1 MIPPPCTLD
10 QHHPSQFFA
19 KSSGKAECSITC
31 KTERQSRLL
40 SLSRWLA
47 LFVCLLAFSPA
58 GAKPVGKYK
67 NFKVSSYIRAQDLA
81 RMEDDKFLKATWETV
96 SSQVDLDKIY
106 LETHRDAYTVPE
118 KILLKVKKFFLS
130 KGLEVGGGITYTRSE
145 PTDFETYSYA
155 RDEERQQ
162 VKEIA
167 EYTAKH
173 FDDFI
178 LDDFFFIDLKNDD
191 EIAAKE
197 RSGKS
202 WTEYRL
208 RLMADAGRE
217 LVVEPAKRVNPKV
230 KVIIK
235 YPNWYDHFHGLGFNL
250 EEEPIYFDGLWTGTE
265 TRDPGSAQ
273 HLQNYLSYN
282 VVRYFDN
289 IAHGKN
295 GGGWVDAGGIHMSM
309 DRYAEQLHLTMLSK
323 TPEIILWNYMQLN
336 DVKISPQMRAPWQ
349 DAGGNSFRYDE
360 MVAPFKQGNNTVT
373 PTTMA
378 RFASVTLR
386 QTDELIGKLG
396 NPIGLASYKPYHS
409 SGEDFLQNYLGM
421 IGLPMDMYPKWKE
434 GQQQILLTQQAAKDP
449 QIVGKIKK
457 QLKQGGDV
465 IITTG
470 LLKAIKEQLG
480 DVCELYC
487 GDLKAIVND
496 FGWAGKSER
505 EFIIPQVKYFTN
517 DAWEVVSA
525 GRPLNGG
532 VSGYPI
538 LLRDTYSKGT
548 LFVLT
553 IPDDFGNLYDYP
565 AGVLNVIRR
574 SMSKDV
580 GAYIEGPSKV
590 ALFPYDNKTLV
601 VENFNDEAVTLRVV
615 INAKVTA
622 LRNLLT
628 GEQLKPAE
636 QPKMPAM
643 FGRNRFFG
651 YAENATVFDL
661 KLAAHS
667 YVGLG
672 YGN

>member
-1 MIPPPCTLD
+1 MTQTTI
-10 QHHPSQFFA
+10 HHLKRTIMAAMTALMAMPGFA
-19 KSSGKAECSITC
+19 GHG
-31 KTERQSRLL
+31 Q
-40 SLSRWLA
+40 
-47 LFVCLLAFSPA
+47 
-58 GAKPVGKYK
+58 YQ
-67 NFKVSSYIRAQDLA
+67 NFKVSTYIRAQDVA
-81 RMEDDKFLKATWETV
+81 RMADDKFLNQTWETV

-106 LETHRDAYTVPE
+106 LETHRDAFTVPE
-118 KILLKVKKFFLS
+118 KTMLKVKKFFLS

-155 RDEERQQ
+155 RENERQQ
-162 VKEIA
+162 VKEVA
-167 EYTAKH
+167 EYTAKL

-202 WTEYRL
+202 WTDYRL

-217 LVVEPAKRVNPKV
+217 LVVAPAKKVNPKV
-230 KVIIK
+230 KVIVK

-250 EEEPIYFDGLWTGTE
+250 EEEPQYFDGIWTGTE
-265 TRDPGSAQ
+265 TRDPASAQ

-289 IAHGKN
+289 IAPGKN

-336 DVKISPQMRAPWQ
+336 DVKIMPQMRAPWQ

-360 MVAPFKQGNNTVT
+360 MVKPFTKNGKTVT

-378 RFASVTLR
+378 SFASATLR
-386 QTDELIGKLG
+386 QTDKLVGQLGK
-396 NPIGLASYKPYHS
+396 PIGLASYKPYHS

-421 IGLPMDMYPKWKE
+421 IGLPMDMYPQWQE
-434 GQQQILLTQQAAKDP
+434 RQQILLTQQAAKDP
-449 QIVGKIKK
+449 QIVEKIKG
-457 QLKQGGDV
+457 QLRKGGDV
-465 IITTG
+465 IVTTG
-470 LLKAIKEQLG
+470 LLKAIKDKLA

-496 FGWAGKSER
+496 FGWSGKSER

-517 DAWEVVSA
+517 DAWEVISA
-525 GRPLNGG
+525 GRPLTGG

-553 IPDDFGNLYDYP
+553 IPDDFGNLYDFP
-565 AGVLNVIRR
+565 AGALNVIRR
-574 SMSKDV
+574 AMSKDT

-601 VENFNDEAVTLRVV
+601 VENFNDEAVSLRVV
-615 INAKVTA
+615 INTKVST
-622 LRNLLT
+622 LSNLLT

-636 QPKMPAM
+636 VKPLPGM
-643 FGRNRFFG
+643 FGRNRFMG
-651 YAENATVFDL
+651 YADDATVFDL
-661 KLAAHS
+661 QLPAHS
-667 YVGLG
+667 YIGLK
-672 YGN
+672 Y

>member
-1 MIPPPCTLD
+1 MKKVL
-10 QHHPSQFFA
+10 F
-19 KSSGKAECSITC
+19 K
-31 KTERQSRLL
+31 
-40 SLSRWLA
+40 RWLMLIA
-47 LFVCLLAFSPA
+47 VAMTAVQLQA
-58 GAKPVGKYK
+58 GKFQ
-67 NFKVSSYIRAQDLA
+67 NFKVSTYIRAQDVA
-81 RMEDDKFLKATWETV
+81 RMDDEKVLKSTWETV

-106 LETHRDAYTVPE
+106 LETHRDAFTVPE
-118 KILLKVKKFFLS
+118 KTLLKVKKFFLS
-130 KGLEVGGGITYTRSE
+130 KGLEVGGGITFTRSE

-155 RDEERQQ
+155 RETERQQ
-162 VKEIA
+162 VKQISEF
-167 EYTAKH
+167 TAKY

-191 EIAAKE
+191 EIAAKG
-197 RSGKS
+197 SKS

-217 LVVEPAKRVNPKV
+217 LVVNPAKAINPKV

-250 EEEPIYFDGLWTGTE
+250 EEEPTYFDGLWTGTE
-265 TRDPGSAQ
+265 TRDPASAQ

-282 VVRYFDN
+282 IVRYFDN
-289 IAHGKN
+289 IAPGRN

-323 TPEIILWNYMQLN
+323 TPEIILWNYMQLAE
-336 DVKISPQMRAPWQ
+336 VKINPNMRAPWQ
-349 DAGGNSFRYDE
+349 SIGGNSFKYDE
-360 MVAPFKQGNNTVT
+360 MVAPFTKDGKTII

-378 RFASVTLR
+378 RFANQTLH
-386 QTDELIGKLG
+386 QTDKLVG
-396 NPIGLASYKPYHS
+396 QLGQPIGLVSYKPYHT

-421 IGLPMDMYPKWKE
+421 IGLPMDMHPQWVE
-434 GQQQILLTQQAAKDP
+434 GRQQLLLTQQAAKDP
-449 QIVGKIKK
+449 QIVEKIKQ
-457 QLKQGGDV
+457 QLKKGGDI

-470 LLKAIKEQLG
+470 LLKAIREQLA
-480 DVCELYC
+480 DVVELYC

-496 FGWAGKSER
+496 FGYLGKADR

-525 GRPLNGG
+525 GRPLTGG

-565 AGVLNVIRR
+565 APALNVIRR
-574 SMSKDV
+574 AMSKDV

-590 ALFPYDNKTLV
+590 ALFPYDNKTMV
-601 VENFNDEAVTLRVV
+601 VENFNDDAVTLRVV
-615 INAKVTA
+615 VNSKVSA

-628 GEQLKPAE
+628 GQRMKPAE
-636 QPKMPAM
+636 IEIRPS
-643 FGRNRFFG
+643 RNRFFG
-651 YAENATVFDL
+651 YTDTQTVFDL
-661 KLAAHS
+661 QLPAHS

-672 YGN
+672 Y

>member
-1 MIPPPCTLD
+1 MT
-10 QHHPSQFFA
+10 
-19 KSSGKAECSITC
+19 K
-31 KTERQSRLL
+31 R
-40 SLSRWLA
+40 
-47 LFVCLLAFSPA
+47 LFVLLTVCMMVALAS
-58 GAKPVGKYK
+58 AKKYQ
-67 NFKVSSYIRAQDLA
+67 NFKVSTYIRAQDVA
-81 RMEDDKFLKATWETV
+81 RMADDKFLNQTWETV

-106 LETHRDAYTVPE
+106 LETHRDAFTVDE
-118 KILLKVKKFFLS
+118 KTMTKVKQFFLS

-155 RDEERQQ
+155 RPDERQI
-162 VKEIA
+162 VKEVA
-167 EYTAKH
+167 EYTAKL

-191 EIAAKE
+191 EIAAK
-197 RSGKS
+197 GTKS

-217 LVVEPAKRVNPKV
+217 LVMEPAKKVNPKV

-250 EEEPIYFDGLWTGTE
+250 EEEPTYFDGIWTGTE
-265 TRDPGSAQ
+265 TRDPASAQ

-289 IAHGKN
+289 IAPGKN
-295 GGGWVDAGGIHMSM
+295 GGGWVDAGGINMSM

-360 MVAPFKQGNNTVT
+360 MTAPFNSKGKSIT

-386 QTDELIGKLG
+386 QTDQLVGKLG
-396 NPIGLASYKPYHS
+396 KPIGLVSYKPYHS

-421 IGLPMDMYPKWKE
+421 IGLPMDMHPSFLNDR
-434 GQQQILLTQQAAKDP
+434 QQILLTEQAAKDP
-449 QIVGKIKK
+449 QIVEKIKV
-457 QLKQGGDV
+457 QLKKGGDV

-470 LLKAIKEQLG
+470 LLKAIREQLA

-496 FGWAGKSER
+496 FGYAGKSAR

-538 LLRDTYSKGT
+538 LLRDTYSKGM

-565 AGVLNVIRR
+565 AGALNIIRR
-574 SMSKDV
+574 AMSKDI

-590 ALFPYDNKTLV
+590 ALFPYDNKTMV
-601 VENFNDEAVTLRVV
+601 VENFNDEAVSLRVV
-615 INAKVTA
+615 VCAKVDS
-622 LRNLLT
+622 LHNLMK
-628 GEQLKPAE
+628 GELLKPAVL
-636 QPKMPAM
+636 PKPVMM
-643 FGRNRFFG
+643 WGRNRFYG
-651 YAENATVFDL
+651 YPDGATVFDL
-661 KLAAHS
+661 TLPAHS
-667 YVGLG
+667 YIGLG
-672 YGN
+672 Y

>member
-1 MIPPPCTLD
+1 MKTMKNNNLMKIMMVAVTLMASNAV
-10 QHHPSQFFA
+10 QA
-19 KSSGKAECSITC
+19 
-31 KTERQSRLL
+31 
-40 SLSRWLA
+40 
-47 LFVCLLAFSPA
+47 
-58 GAKPVGKYK
+58 GKYE
-67 NFKVSSYIRAQDLA
+67 NFKVSTYIRAQDVA
-81 RMEDDKFLKATWETV
+81 RMEDEKFLKSTWETV

-106 LETHRDAYTVPE
+106 LETHRDAFTVPE
-118 KILLKVKKFFLS
+118 KTLVKVKKFFLS
-130 KGLEVGGGITYTRSE
+130 KGLEVGGGITFTRSE

-155 RDEERQQ
+155 RENERQQ
-162 VKEIA
+162 VKQISEF
-167 EYTAKH
+167 TAKF

-191 EIAAKE
+191 EIAAK
-197 RSGKS
+197 GNKS

-208 RLMADAGRE
+208 RLMSDAGRD
-217 LVVEPAKRVNPKV
+217 LVVNPAKAVNPKV

-250 EEEPIYFDGLWTGTE
+250 EEEPTYFDGLWTGTE
-265 TRDPGSAQ
+265 TRDPASAQ

-282 VVRYFDN
+282 IVRYFDN
-289 IAHGKN
+289 IAPGRN

-309 DRYAEQLHLTMLSK
+309 DRYAEQLHLTMLSR

-336 DVKISPQMRAPWQ
+336 DVKITPSMRAPWQ
-349 DAGGNSFRYDE
+349 STGGNSFRYDE
-360 MVAPFKQGNNTVT
+360 MVAPFTKNGKTIT

-378 RFASVTLR
+378 RFADQTLH
-386 QTDELIGKLG
+386 QTDKLMSKLG
-396 NPIGLASYKPYHS
+396 KPIGLVSYKPYHS

-421 IGLPMDMYPKWKE
+421 IGLPMDMHPQWKDD
-434 GQQQILLTQQAAKDP
+434 QKQILLTEQAAKDP
-449 QIVGKIKK
+449 QIVERIKQ
-457 QLKQGGDV
+457 QLKKGGDV

-470 LLKAIKEQLG
+470 LLKAIKDKLA
-480 DVCELYC
+480 DVVELYC

-496 FGWAGKSER
+496 FGMAGKAER

-525 GRPLNGG
+525 GRPLTGG

-538 LLRDTYSKGT
+538 LLRDTYSKGI

-565 AGVLNVIRR
+565 TPALNIIRR
-574 SMSKDV
+574 AMSKDV

-590 ALFPYDNKTLV
+590 ALFPYDNKTMV
-601 VENFNDEAVTLRVV
+601 VENFNDQPTTLRVV
-615 INAKVTA
+615 VNAKVST

-636 QPKMPAM
+636 VTYS
-643 FGRNRFFG
+643 RNRFFG
-651 YAENATVFDL
+651 YADTQTVFDL
-661 KLAAHS
+661 QLPAHS

-672 YGN
+672 Y

>member
-1 MIPPPCTLD
+1 MLLLCSLVLAGNM
-10 QHHPSQFFA
+10 QARQ
-19 KSSGKAECSITC
+19 GK
-31 KTERQSRLL
+31 
-40 SLSRWLA
+40 
-47 LFVCLLAFSPA
+47 F
-58 GAKPVGKYK
+58 K
-67 NFKVSSYIRAQDLA
+67 NFKVSTYIRAQDVA
-81 RMEDDKFLKATWETV
+81 RMADEKFLNQTWETV
-96 SSQVDLDKIY
+96 STQVDLDKIY
-106 LETHRDAYTVPE
+106 LETHRDAFTVDE
-118 KILLKVKKFFLS
+118 KIMLKVKKFFQA

-155 RDEERQQ
+155 RENERQI
-162 VKEIA
+162 VKEVA
-167 EYTAKH
+167 EYTAKL

-178 LDDFFFIDLKNDD
+178 LDDFFFTDLKNDD
-191 EIAAKE
+191 EIAAK
-197 RSGKS
+197 GKMS
-202 WTEYRL
+202 WTAYRL
-208 RLMADAGRE
+208 KLMADAGRE
-217 LVVEPAKRVNPKV
+217 LVLEPAKKVNPKV

-250 EEEPIYFDGLWTGTE
+250 EEEPQYFDGIWTGTE

-289 IAHGKN
+289 IAPGKN

-336 DVKISPQMRAPWQ
+336 DVKITPQMRAKWQ
-349 DAGGNSFRYDE
+349 GEGVSFNYDE
-360 MVAPFKQGNNTVT
+360 MVAPFEKDGKYIT

-378 RFASVTLR
+378 RFAQVTLH
-386 QTDELIGKLG
+386 QTDKLTGQLG
-396 NPIGLASYKPYHS
+396 NPIGLVSYKPYHS

-421 IGLPMDMYPKWKE
+421 IGLPMDMHP
-434 GQQQILLTQQAAKDP
+434 QFLNDRQQILLTEQAAKDP
-449 QIVGKIKK
+449 QIVEKIKQ
-457 QLKQGGDV
+457 QLKKGGDV

-470 LLKAIKEQLG
+470 LLKAIRSQLA

-496 FGWAGKSER
+496 FGYLGKSER

-538 LLRDTYSKGT
+538 LLRDTYSKGM

-553 IPDDFGNLYDYP
+553 IPDDYGNLYDYP
-565 AGVLNVIRR
+565 AGALNVIRR
-574 SMSKDV
+574 AMSKDV

-590 ALFPYDNKTLV
+590 ALFPYDNKTMV
-601 VENFNDEAVTLRVV
+601 VENFNDEAVSLRVV
-615 INAKVTA
+615 INSKVNT

-628 GEQLKPAE
+628 GEQLKPTALTNE
-636 QPKMPAM
+636 PAM
-643 FGRNRFFG
+643 PFRNRFQG
-651 YAENATVFDL
+651 YAEGSTMFDIQL
-661 KLAAHS
+661 PAHS
-667 YVGLG
+667 YIGLG
-672 YGN
+672 Y

>member
-1 MIPPPCTLD
+1 MN
-10 QHHPSQFFA
+10 
-19 KSSGKAECSITC
+19 K
-31 KTERQSRLL
+31 
-40 SLSRWLA
+40 LSRILFAAVAVWMA
-47 LFVCLLAFSPA
+47 LPMMA
-58 GAKPVGKYK
+58 AKPKFE
-67 NFKVSSYIRAQDLA
+67 NFKVSTYIRAQDVA
-81 RMEDDKFLKATWETV
+81 RMDDEKFLKSTWEVV
-96 SSQVDLDKIY
+96 SQQVDLDKIY
-106 LETHRDAYTVPE
+106 LETHRDAFTVPE
-118 KILLKVKKFFLS
+118 KTMLKVKKFFES

-155 RDEERQQ
+155 RPNERKI
-162 VKEIA
+162 VKEVA
-167 EYTAKH
+167 EYTAKL
-173 FDDFI
+173 FNDFI

-191 EIAAKE
+191 EIAAKG
-197 RSGKS
+197 SKS

-217 LVVEPAKRVNPKV
+217 LVVNPAKAVNPKV
-230 KVIIK
+230 KVIVK
-235 YPNWYDHFHGLGFNL
+235 YPNWYNHFHGLGFNL
-250 EEEPIYFDGLWTGTE
+250 EEEPAYFDGIWTGTE

-289 IAHGKN
+289 IAPGKRSADGRLLPEGCKN

-323 TPEIILWNYMQLN
+323 TPEIILWNYMQLYE
-336 DVKISPQMRAPWQ
+336 VKITPQQRAKWQ
-349 DAGGNSFRYDE
+349 EAASSFNYDQ
-360 MVAPFKQGNNTVT
+360 MVAPYTRNGKAIT

-378 RFASVTLR
+378 RYADVTLH
-386 QTDELIGKLG
+386 QTDKLVGQLG
-396 NPIGLASYKPYHS
+396 NPIGLVSYKPYHS
-409 SGEDFLQNYLGM
+409 NGEEFLQNYLGM
-421 IGLPMDMYPKWKE
+421 IGLPMDMHP
-434 GQQQILLTQQAAKDP
+434 QFLTDRQQILLTEQAAKDK
-449 QIVGKIKK
+449 QIVEKIKQ
-457 QLKQGGDV
+457 QLKKGGDV

-470 LLKAIKEQLG
+470 LLKAIRSEIA

-496 FGWAGKSER
+496 FGWSGKSER

-538 LLRDTYSKGT
+538 LLRDTYSKGM

-553 IPDDFGNLYDYP
+553 IPDDYGNLYDFP
-565 AGVLNVIRR
+565 AGALNVIRR
-574 SMSKDV
+574 AMSKDV

-590 ALFPYDNKTLV
+590 SFFPYDNKTMV
-601 VENFNDEAVTLRVV
+601 VENFNDEPVNIKVV
-615 INAKVTA
+615 VCAKVPS

-636 QPKMPAM
+636 QPKPQMM
-643 FGRNRFFG
+643 IFRNRFFG
-651 YAENATVFDL
+651 YPDGSTVFDV
-661 KLAAHS
+661 KLPAHS
-667 YVGLG
+667 YIGLG
-672 YGN
+672 Y

>member
-1 MIPPPCTLD
+1 MALVATV
-10 QHHPSQFFA
+10 
-19 KSSGKAECSITC
+19 
-31 KTERQSRLL
+31 
-40 SLSRWLA
+40 LA
-47 LFVCLLAFSPA
+47 VLPTAS
-58 GAKPVGKYK
+58 KGKYQH
-67 NFKVSSYIRAQDLA
+67 FKVSSYIRAQDLA
-81 RMEDDKFLKATWETV
+81 RMADDKFLNETWETV

-106 LETHRDAYTVPE
+106 LETHRDAFTVDE
-118 KILLKVKKFFLS
+118 KTLMKVKKFFLA

-155 RDEERQQ
+155 RENERQQ
-162 VKEIA
+162 VRGVA
-167 EYTAKH
+167 EFTARH

-197 RSGKS
+197 KSGKS

-217 LVVEPAKRVNPKV
+217 LVVNPAKKVNPKV

-235 YPNWYDHFHGLGFNL
+235 YPNWYDHFQGLGFNL
-250 EEEPIYFDGLWTGTE
+250 EEEPLYFDGLWTGTE

-282 VVRYFDN
+282 IVRYFDN
-289 IAHGKN
+289 IAPGKN
-295 GGGWVDAGGIHMSM
+295 GGGWVDAGGINMSM

-336 DVKISPQMRAPWQ
+336 DVKIRPEMRAKWQ
-349 DAGGNSFRYDE
+349 DAGGNSFCYDE
-360 MVAPFKQGNNTVT
+360 MVKPFNKGGKVVT

-378 RFASVTLR
+378 RFASVTLK
-386 QTDELIGKLG
+386 QTDLLMGKLG
-396 NPIGLASYKPYHS
+396 NPVGLASYKPWHS

-421 IGLPMDMYPKWKE
+421 IGLPMDMHPKWLSDR
-434 GQQQILLTQQAAKDP
+434 QQILLTEQAARDP
-449 QIVGKIKK
+449 QIVEKIKG
-457 QLKQGGDV
+457 QLKKGGDV

-470 LLKAIKEQLG
+470 LLKAIRTQLA

-496 FGWAGKSER
+496 FGWCGRSER
-505 EFIIPQVKYFTN
+505 EFIIPQVKYYTN

-538 LLRDTYSKGT
+538 LLRDTYSKGM

-553 IPDDFGNLYDYP
+553 IPDDLGNLYDYP
-565 AGVLNVIRR
+565 AGALNVIRR
-574 SMSKDV
+574 VMSKDV

-590 ALFPYDNKTLV
+590 ALFPYDNQTLV
-601 VENFNDEAVTLRVV
+601 VENFNDEPASLRVV
-615 INAKVTA
+615 INTKVGA

-628 GEQLKPAE
+628 GEEQKPAE
-636 QPKMPAM
+636 QTKDRAFP
-643 FGRNRFFG
+643 FRNRFFG
-651 YAENATVFDL
+651 YAEEATVFDL

-672 YGN
+672 Y

>member
-1 MIPPPCTLD
+1 MISKMMSRMLLVGAAVLATMPVM
-10 QHHPSQFFA
+10 
-19 KSSGKAECSITC
+19 GK
-31 KTERQSRLL
+31 
-40 SLSRWLA
+40 
-47 LFVCLLAFSPA
+47 
-58 GAKPVGKYK
+58 GKYQ
-67 NFKVSSYIRAQDLA
+67 NFKVSSYIRAQDVA
-81 RMEDDKFLKATWETV
+81 RMADEKFLNATWETV

-106 LETHRDAYTVPE
+106 LETHRDAFTVDE
-118 KILLKVKKFFLS
+118 KTMQKVKKFFLS

-145 PTDFETYSYA
+145 PKDFETYSYA
-155 RDEERQQ
+155 RANERQT
-162 VKEIA
+162 VKEVA
-167 EYTAKH
+167 EFTAKL

-191 EIAAKE
+191 EIAAK
-197 RSGKS
+197 GTKS

-217 LVVEPAKRVNPKV
+217 LVVEPAKKVNPKV

-250 EEEPIYFDGLWTGTE
+250 EEEPLYFDGIWTGTE

-282 VVRYFDN
+282 IIRYFDN
-289 IAHGKN
+289 IAPGKN

-309 DRYAEQLHLTMLSK
+309 DRYAEQLHLTMLAK
-323 TPEIILWNYMQLN
+323 TPEIILWNYMQLYE
-336 DVKISPQMRAPWQ
+336 VKIQPAMMRRAWQ
-349 DAGGNSFRYDE
+349 NDGGNSFRYDE
-360 MVAPFKQGNNTVT
+360 MVAPFTKNGKTIT

-378 RFASVTLR
+378 RFASVTLQ
-386 QTDELIGKLG
+386 QTDALVGKLG
-396 NPIGLASYKPYHS
+396 NPIGIASYKPWHS

-421 IGLPMDMYPKWKE
+421 IGLPMDMHP
-434 GQQQILLTQQAAKDP
+434 QFLTDRRQILLTEQAAKDP
-449 QIVGKIKK
+449 QIVEKIKA
-457 QLKQGGDV
+457 QLRKGGDV
-465 IITTG
+465 IVTTG
-470 LLKAIKEQLG
+470 LLKAIREKLA

-496 FGWAGKSER
+496 FGWLGKSSR

-538 LLRDTYSKGT
+538 LLRNTYSKGT

-565 AGVLNVIRR
+565 SEALNVIRR
-574 SMSKDV
+574 SISLDA

-590 ALFPYDNKTLV
+590 ALFPYDNRTLV
-601 VENFNDEAVTLRVV
+601 VENFNDEAVSVNV
-615 INAKVTA
+615 IINEKVKT

-628 GEQLKPAE
+628 GDAI
-636 QPKMPAM
+636 QPQEDQPVTNRY
-643 FGRNRFFG
+643 FRGRYFSHDG
-651 YAENATVFDL
+651 ATVFAI
-661 KLAAHS
+661 KLPAHS
-667 YVGLG
+667 YIGLG
-672 YGN
+672 Y

>member
-1 MIPPPCTLD
+1 MLIMSLACLIPV
-10 QHHPSQFFA
+10 
-19 KSSGKAECSITC
+19 KA
-31 KTERQSRLL
+31 
-40 SLSRWLA
+40 
-47 LFVCLLAFSPA
+47 
-58 GAKPVGKYK
+58 GKYQ
-67 NFKVSSYIRAQDLA
+67 NFKVSTYIRAQDVA
-81 RMEDDKFLKATWETV
+81 RMADEKFLNATWETV
-96 SSQVDLDKIY
+96 STQVDLDKIY
-106 LETHRDAYTVPE
+106 LETHRDAFTVDE
-118 KILLKVKKFFLS
+118 KTMMKVKKFFLS

-155 RDEERQQ
+155 RPVERQQ
-162 VKEIA
+162 VREVA
-167 EYTAKH
+167 EYTARL

-191 EIAAKE
+191 EIAAKG
-197 RSGKS
+197 SKS

-217 LVVEPAKRVNPKV
+217 LVVNPAKKVNPKV

-250 EEEPIYFDGLWTGTE
+250 EEEPQYFDGIWTGTE
-265 TRDPGSAQ
+265 TRDPASAQ

-289 IAHGKN
+289 IAPGKN
-295 GGGWVDAGGIHMSM
+295 GGGWVDAGGINMSM

-323 TPEIILWNYMQLN
+323 TPEIILWNYMQLC
-336 DVKISPQMRAPWQ
+336 DVKINQEMMRKPWQ
-349 DAGGNSFRYDE
+349 DVGGNSFRYDE
-360 MVAPFKQGNNTVT
+360 MVKPFVKDGKSLI

-378 RFASVTLR
+378 RFASVTLHE
-386 QTDELIGKLG
+386 TDRLVGKLG
-396 NPIGLASYKPYHS
+396 NPVGLVSYKPYHS

-421 IGLPMDMYPKWKE
+421 IGLPMDMHPRWVD
-434 GQQQILLTQQAAKDP
+434 GLRQILLTEQAAKDP
-449 QIVGKIKK
+449 QIVERIKG

-470 LLKAIKEQLG
+470 LLKAIRNQLA

-496 FGWAGKSER
+496 FGWAGKADR

-517 DAWEVVSA
+517 DAWEIVSA
-525 GRPLNGG
+525 GRPLTGG

-538 LLRDTYSKGT
+538 LLRDTYSKGM

-565 AGVLNVIRR
+565 ARALNVIRR
-574 SMSKDV
+574 AMSKDV
-580 GAYIEGPSKV
+580 GVYIEGPSKV
-590 ALFPYDNKTLV
+590 ALFPYDNRTMV
-601 VENFNDEAVTLRVV
+601 VENFNDEAVSLRIVV
-615 INAKVTA
+615 NEKVSS
-622 LRNLLT
+622 LCNLIT
-628 GEQLKPAE
+628 GEKLSPAK
-636 QPKMPAM
+636 QDVSRGIPY
-643 FGRNRFFG
+643 RNRFMG
-651 YAENATVFDL
+651 YTDGATVFDL

-667 YVGLG
+667 YIGLE
-672 YGN
+672 YSF

>member
-1 MIPPPCTLD
+1 MMKKMIKNVMMAAVTAMAV
-10 QHHPSQFFA
+10 Q
-19 KSSGKAECSITC
+19 
-31 KTERQSRLL
+31 
-40 SLSRWLA
+40 
-47 LFVCLLAFSPA
+47 PA
-58 GAKPVGKYK
+58 QAGKYQ
-67 NFKVSSYIRAQDLA
+67 NFKVSTYIRAQDVA
-81 RMEDDKFLKATWETV
+81 RMADDKFLNQTWETV

-106 LETHRDAYTVPE
+106 LETHRDAFTVDE
-118 KILLKVKKFFLS
+118 KTMKKVKQFFLS

-155 RDEERQQ
+155 RPIERQQ
-162 VKEIA
+162 VRQVA
-167 EYTAKH
+167 EYTAKL

-191 EIAAKE
+191 EIAAK
-197 RSGKS
+197 GTKS

-217 LVVEPAKRVNPKV
+217 LVLEPAKKVNPKV

-250 EEEPIYFDGLWTGTE
+250 EEEPQYFDGIWTGTE
-265 TRDPGSAQ
+265 TRDPASAQ

-289 IAHGKN
+289 IALGKN

-336 DVKISPQMRAPWQ
+336 DVKITPQMRAKWQ

-360 MVAPFKQGNNTVT
+360 MVAPFERGGKTVS

-378 RFASVTLR
+378 RFASVTLQ
-386 QTDELIGKLG
+386 QTDKLVGQLG
-396 NPIGLASYKPYHS
+396 NPVGLVSYKPYHS

-421 IGLPMDMYPKWKE
+421 IGLPMDMHP
-434 GQQQILLTQQAAKDP
+434 QFLSDRQQILLTEQAAKDP
-449 QIVGKIKK
+449 QIVDKIKAR
-457 QLKQGGDV
+457 LKKGGDV

-470 LLKAIKEQLG
+470 LLKAIREKIA

-496 FGWAGKSER
+496 FGWFGKSER

-525 GRPLNGG
+525 GRPLSDG

-538 LLRDTYSKGT
+538 LLRDTYSKGM
-548 LFVLT
+548 LLVLT
-553 IPDDFGNLYDYP
+553 VPDDFGYHYDFP
-565 AGVLNVIRR
+565 AGALNVIRR
-574 SMSKDV
+574 AMSKDV

-601 VENFNDEAVTLRVV
+601 VENFNDEAVSLRVV
-615 INAKVTA
+615 INTKVGA

-628 GEQLKPAE
+628 GEELKPAE
-636 QPKMPAM
+636 KTNGQVFP
-643 FGRNRFFG
+643 FRNRFFG
-651 YAENATVFDL
+651 YAEGATVFDL

-672 YGN
+672 Y

>member
-1 MIPPPCTLD
+1 MN
-10 QHHPSQFFA
+10 
-19 KSSGKAECSITC
+19 
-31 KTERQSRLL
+31 RQLRLMAL
-40 SLSRWLA
+40 VATVLA
-47 LFVCLLAFSPA
+47 VLPTAS
-58 GAKPVGKYK
+58 KGKYQH
-67 NFKVSSYIRAQDLA
+67 FKVSSYIRAQDLA
-81 RMEDDKFLKATWETV
+81 RMADDKFLNETWETV

-106 LETHRDAYTVPE
+106 LETHRDAFTVDE
-118 KILLKVKKFFLS
+118 KTLMKVKKFFLA

-155 RDEERQQ
+155 RENERQQ
-162 VKEIA
+162 VRGVA
-167 EYTAKH
+167 EFTARH

-197 RSGKS
+197 KSGKS

-217 LVVEPAKRVNPKV
+217 LVVNPAKKVNPKV

-235 YPNWYDHFHGLGFNL
+235 YPNWYDHFQGLGFNL
-250 EEEPIYFDGLWTGTE
+250 EEEPLYFDGLWTGTE

-282 VVRYFDN
+282 IVRYFDN
-289 IAHGKN
+289 IAPGKN
-295 GGGWVDAGGIHMSM
+295 GGGWVDAGGINMSM

-336 DVKISPQMRAPWQ
+336 DVKIRPEMRAKWQ
-349 DAGGNSFRYDE
+349 DAGGNSFCYDE
-360 MVAPFKQGNNTVT
+360 MVKPFNKGGKVVT

-378 RFASVTLR
+378 RFASVTLK
-386 QTDELIGKLG
+386 QTDLLMGKLG
-396 NPIGLASYKPYHS
+396 NPVGLASYKPWHS

-421 IGLPMDMYPKWKE
+421 IGLPMDMHPKWLSDR
-434 GQQQILLTQQAAKDP
+434 QQILLTEQAARDP
-449 QIVGKIKK
+449 QIVEKIKG
-457 QLKQGGDV
+457 QLKKGGDV

-470 LLKAIKEQLG
+470 LLKAIRTQLA

-496 FGWAGKSER
+496 FGWCGRSER
-505 EFIIPQVKYFTN
+505 EFIIPQVKYYTN

-538 LLRDTYSKGT
+538 LLRDTYSKGM

-553 IPDDFGNLYDYP
+553 IPDDLGNLYDYP
-565 AGVLNVIRR
+565 AGALNVIRR
-574 SMSKDV
+574 VMSKDV

-590 ALFPYDNKTLV
+590 ALFPYDNQTLV
-601 VENFNDEAVTLRVV
+601 VENFNDEPASLRVV
-615 INAKVTA
+615 INTKVGA

-628 GEQLKPAE
+628 GEEQKPAE
-636 QPKMPAM
+636 QTKDRAFP
-643 FGRNRFFG
+643 FRNRFFG
-651 YAENATVFDL
+651 YAEEATVFDL

-672 YGN
+672 Y

>member
-1 MIPPPCTLD
+1 MNI
-10 QHHPSQFFA
+10 
-19 KSSGKAECSITC
+19 
-31 KTERQSRLL
+31 RLNL
-40 SLSRWLA
+40 LLV
-47 LFVCLLAFSPA
+47 LCFVCLGTVRAQ
-58 GAKPVGKYK
+58 GGKYK
-67 NFKVSSYIRAQDLA
+67 NFKVSTYIRAQDVA
-81 RMEDDKFLKATWETV
+81 RMEDDGFLKQTWETV
-96 SSQVDLDKIY
+96 GTQVDLDKIY
-106 LETHRDAYTVPE
+106 LETHRDAFTVPE
-118 KILLKVKKFFLS
+118 KTLLKVKRFFRS

-155 RDEERQQ
+155 REDERRQ
-162 VKEIA
+162 VREVA

-197 RSGKS
+197 RSGLS

-217 LVVEPAKRVNPKV
+217 LVVNPAKAVNPRV

-250 EEEPIYFDGLWTGTE
+250 EEEPLYFDGLWTGTE

-282 VVRYFDN
+282 IVRYFDN
-289 IAHGKN
+289 IAPGKN
-295 GGGWVDAGGIHMSM
+295 GGGWVDAGGINMSM

-323 TPEIILWNYMQLN
+323 TPDIILWNYMQLN
-336 DVKISPQMRAPWQ
+336 DVKITPQMCATWQ
-349 DAGGNSFRYDE
+349 LMGGNSFSYKE
-360 MVAPFKQGNNTVT
+360 AVAPFTKDGKTIT

-378 RFASVTLR
+378 RIAHVTLH
-386 QTDELIGKLG
+386 QTDRLVGQLGK
-396 NPIGLASYKPYHS
+396 PVGLVSYKPYHS
-409 SGEDFLQNYLGM
+409 TGEDFLQNYLGM
-421 IGLPMDMYPKWKE
+421 IGLPMDMYPTWQDGK
-434 GQQQILLTQQAAKDP
+434 QQILLTEQAAKDP
-449 QIVGKIKK
+449 QIVERIKA
-457 QLKQGGDV
+457 QLRKGGDV

-470 LLKAIKEQLG
+470 LLKAIREKLA
-480 DVCELYC
+480 DVCELQC
-487 GDLKAIVND
+487 GDLKAIVDD
-496 FGWAGKSER
+496 FGWFGKAGR

-525 GRPLNGG
+525 GRPLTGG

-538 LLRDTYSKGT
+538 LLRDTYSKGM

-565 AGVLNVIRR
+565 AGALNVIRR
-574 SMSKDV
+574 AMSKDV

-601 VENFNDEAVTLRVV
+601 VENFNDEPVSVRIV
-615 INAKVTA
+615 INGKATA
-622 LRNLLT
+622 LRDLLT

-636 QPKMPAM
+636 LPKPVAGW
-643 FGRNRFFG
+643 GRNRFMG
-651 YAENATVFDL
+651 YPDGATVFDV
-661 KLAAHS
+661 KLPAHS
-667 YVGLG
+667 YVGVSSEW
-672 YGN
+672 

>member
-1 MIPPPCTLD
+1 MNKKTILLLMIV
-10 QHHPSQFFA
+10 FA
-19 KSSGKAECSITC
+19 GSISAHSGK
-31 KTERQSRLL
+31 
-40 SLSRWLA
+40 
-47 LFVCLLAFSPA
+47 F
-58 GAKPVGKYK
+58 K
-67 NFKVSSYIRAQDLA
+67 NFKVSTYIRAQDVA
-81 RMEDDKFLKATWETV
+81 RMADDKFLNQTWETV

-106 LETHRDAYTVPE
+106 LETHRDAFTVDE
-118 KILLKVKKFFLS
+118 KTMLKVKKFFLS

-155 RDEERQQ
+155 RENERQI
-162 VKEIA
+162 VKEVA
-167 EYTAKH
+167 EYTAKL

-191 EIAAKE
+191 EIAAKG
-197 RSGKS
+197 SKS

-217 LVVEPAKRVNPKV
+217 LVMGPAKKVNPKV

-250 EEEPIYFDGLWTGTE
+250 EEEPQYFDGIWTGTE
-265 TRDPGSAQ
+265 TRDPASAQ

-289 IAHGKN
+289 IAPGKN

-323 TPEIILWNYMQLN
+323 TPEIILWNYMQLH
-336 DVKISPQMRAPWQ
+336 DVKITPQMCATWQ
-349 DAGGNSFRYDE
+349 LYGGNSFSYKE
-360 MVAPFKQGNNTVT
+360 AVAPFTKDGKTIT

-378 RFASVTLR
+378 RIANVTLH
-386 QTDELIGKLG
+386 QTDKLIGQLG
-396 NPIGLASYKPYHS
+396 HPVGLVSYKPYHS

-421 IGLPMDMYPKWKE
+421 IGLPMDMHP
-434 GQQQILLTQQAAKDP
+434 QFLNDRQQILLTEQAAKDP
-449 QIVGKIKK
+449 QIVEKIKQ
-457 QLKQGGDV
+457 QLKKGGDV

-470 LLKAIKEQLG
+470 LLKAIRSELA

-487 GDLKAIVND
+487 GDLKAFVND
-496 FGWAGKSER
+496 FGYLGKSER

-538 LLRDTYSKGT
+538 LLRDTYSKGM

-565 AGVLNVIRR
+565 AGALNVIRR
-574 SMSKDV
+574 AMSKDV

-590 ALFPYDNKTLV
+590 ALFPYDNQTLV
-601 VENFNDEAVTLRVV
+601 VENFNDEAVSLRVV
-615 INAKVTA
+615 INNKVNA

-628 GEQLKPAE
+628 GEQLKPASL
-636 QPKMPAM
+636 PNGPMMP
-643 FGRNRFFG
+643 FRNRFQG
-651 YAENATVFDL
+651 YAEGVTVFDVQL
-661 KLAAHS
+661 PAHS
-667 YVGLG
+667 YIGLG
-672 YGN
+672 Y

>member
-1 MIPPPCTLD
+1 MKMLCFAIALIALCT
-10 QHHPSQFFA
+10 
-19 KSSGKAECSITC
+19 
-31 KTERQSRLL
+31 
-40 SLSRWLA
+40 
-47 LFVCLLAFSPA
+47 PA
-58 GAKPVGKYK
+58 RAGKYQ
-67 NFKVSSYIRAQDLA
+67 NFKVSTYIRAQDVA
-81 RMEDDKFLKATWETV
+81 RMSDDKFLNETWETV

-106 LETHRDAYTVPE
+106 LETHRDAFTVDE
-118 KILLKVKKFFLS
+118 KTMKKVKKFFLA

-155 RDEERQQ
+155 RENERQQ
-162 VKEIA
+162 VREVA
-167 EYTAKH
+167 EYTARL

-191 EIAAKE
+191 EIAAKGT
-197 RSGKS
+197 RS

-217 LVVEPAKRVNPKV
+217 LVVNPAKAVNPKV

-250 EEEPIYFDGLWTGTE
+250 EEEPLYFDGLWTGTE

-282 VVRYFDN
+282 IIRYFDN
-289 IAHGKN
+289 IAPGRN
-295 GGGWVDAGGIHMSM
+295 GGGWVDAGGINMSM
-309 DRYAEQLHLTMLSK
+309 DRYAEQLHLTMLAK
-323 TPEIILWNYMQLN
+323 TPEIILWNYMQLAE
-336 DVKISPQMRAPWQ
+336 VKIMPEMMRKPWQ

-360 MVAPFKQGNNTVT
+360 MVAPFQKDGKTIT

-386 QTDELIGKLG
+386 QTDRLLGSLGKPVGLI
-396 NPIGLASYKPYHS
+396 SYKPYHS

-421 IGLPMDMYPKWKE
+421 IGLPMDMHPQWVD
-434 GQQQILLTQQAAKDP
+434 GRRQILLTEQAAKDP
-449 QIVGKIKK
+449 DIVEKMKE
-457 QLKQGGDV
+457 QLRGGGDV
-465 IITTG
+465 VITTG
-470 LLKAIKEQLG
+470 LLKAIRDKLA
-480 DVCELYC
+480 DICELYC

-525 GRPLNGG
+525 GRPLTGG

-538 LLRDTYSKGT
+538 LLRDTYSKGM

-565 AGVLNVIRR
+565 AGALNVIRR
-574 SMSKDV
+574 ALSKDV
-580 GAYIEGPSKV
+580 GAYIEGPAKV
-590 ALFPYDNKTLV
+590 AMFPYDNRTLV
-601 VENFNDEAVTLRVV
+601 VENFNDEAVSVNVV
-615 INAKVTA
+615 ISEQVGS

-628 GEQLKPAE
+628 SESYLPQPQQPA
-636 QPKMPAM
+636 PRW
-643 FGRNRFFG
+643 GYNRFFG
-651 YAENATVFDL
+651 YPEGATVFNIQL
-661 KLAAHS
+661 PAHS
-667 YVGLG
+667 YIGLA
-672 YGN
+672 Y

>member
-1 MIPPPCTLD
+1 MI
-10 QHHPSQFFA
+10 
-19 KSSGKAECSITC
+19 K
-31 KTERQSRLL
+31 RLL
-40 SLSRWLA
+40 ICAVVAATTA
-47 LFVCLLAFSPA
+47 LTVQA
-58 GAKPVGKYK
+58 GKYQ
-67 NFKVSSYIRAQDLA
+67 NFKVSSYIRAQDVA
-81 RMEDDKFLKATWETV
+81 RMTDDKFLNDTWQTV

-106 LETHRDAYTVPE
+106 LETHRDAFTVDE
-118 KILLKVKKFFLS
+118 KTMLKVKKFFLS

-155 RDEERQQ
+155 RENERQL
-162 VKEIA
+162 VKEVA
-167 EYTAKH
+167 EYTAKL

-197 RSGKS
+197 KSGKS
-202 WTEYRL
+202 WTDYRL

-217 LVVEPAKRVNPKV
+217 LVVNPAKKVNPKV

-235 YPNWYDHFHGLGFNL
+235 YPNWYDHFQGLGFNL
-250 EEEPIYFDGLWTGTE
+250 EEEPLYFDGLWTGTE

-282 VVRYFDN
+282 IVRYFDN
-289 IAHGKN
+289 IAPGKN

-323 TPEIILWNYMQLN
+323 TPEIILWNYMQLYE
-336 DVKISPQMRAPWQ
+336 VKIMPQMRAKWQ
-349 DAGGNSFRYDE
+349 EPGVSFNYDE
-360 MVAPFKQGNNTVT
+360 MTAPFTKGGKTVT
-373 PTTMA
+373 PSTMA
-378 RFASVTLR
+378 RFADVTLH
-386 QTDELIGKLG
+386 QTDKLISQLG
-396 NPIGLASYKPYHS
+396 RPIGLASYKPYHS
-409 SGEDFLQNYLGM
+409 TGEEFLQNYLGM
-421 IGLPMDMYPKWKE
+421 IGLPMDMYPQWQE
-434 GQQQILLTQQAAKDP
+434 RQQILLTQQAAKDP
-449 QIVGKIKK
+449 QIVARIKT
-457 QLKQGGDV
+457 QLKKGGDV

-470 LLKAIKEQLG
+470 LLKAIKDQLA
-480 DVCELYC
+480 DVCELEC

-496 FGWAGKSER
+496 FGWFGKSGR

-538 LLRDTYSKGT
+538 LLRDTYSKGM

-565 AGVLNVIRR
+565 AGALNIIRR
-574 SMSKDV
+574 AMSKDV

-601 VENFNDEAVTLRVV
+601 VENFNDEAVSLRVV
-615 INAKVTA
+615 INSQVST

-628 GEQLKPAE
+628 GHQLQPA
-636 QPKMPAM
+636 QIPPVTG
-643 FGRNRFFG
+643 FFRYNRFFG
-651 YAENATVFDL
+651 YPDGSTVFDL
-661 KLAAHS
+661 QLAAHS
-667 YVGLG
+667 YIGLG
-672 YGN
+672 Y

>member
-1 MIPPPCTLD
+1 MKMKCFTKIVLAAMATLAVLPA
-10 QHHPSQFFA
+10 QA
-19 KSSGKAECSITC
+19 KSKAM
-31 KTERQSRLL
+31 
-40 SLSRWLA
+40 
-47 LFVCLLAFSPA
+47 F
-58 GAKPVGKYK
+58 K
-67 NFKVSSYIRAQDLA
+67 NFKVSTYIRAQDIA
-81 RMEDDKFLKATWETV
+81 RMDDDKFLKDTWETV

-106 LETHRDAYTVPE
+106 LETHRDAFIVPE
-118 KILLKVKKFFLS
+118 KTLLKVKKFFLQ

-155 RDEERQQ
+155 RENERQQ
-162 VKEIA
+162 VKKIA

-197 RSGKS
+197 KSGKS

-217 LVVEPAKRVNPKV
+217 LVVNPAKAVNPKV

-250 EEEPIYFDGLWTGTE
+250 EEEPLYFDGLWTGTE

-282 VVRYFDN
+282 IVRYFDN
-289 IAHGKN
+289 IAPGKN

-336 DVKISPQMRAPWQ
+336 DVKITPNMRAPWQ

-360 MVAPFKQGNNTVT
+360 MVAPFTKEKGGRAIQ

-378 RFASVTLR
+378 RFANVTLH
-386 QTDELIGKLG
+386 QTDELIGQLG

-421 IGLPMDMYPKWKE
+421 IGLPMDMYPQWQE
-434 GQQQILLTQQAAKDP
+434 RQQILLTQQAAKDP
-449 QIVGKIKK
+449 QIVEKIKG
-457 QLKQGGDV
+457 QLKKGGDV

-470 LLKAIKEQLG
+470 LLKAIKEQLA

-496 FGWAGKSER
+496 FGWFGKSER

-538 LLRDTYSKGT
+538 LLRDTYSKGM

-565 AGVLNVIRR
+565 AGALNVIRR
-574 SMSKDV
+574 AMSKDV

-601 VENFNDEAVTLRVV
+601 IENFNDEAVTLRVV
-615 INAKVTA
+615 INQEVSS
-622 LRNLLT
+622 LRNLMT
-628 GEQLKPAE
+628 GDQLKPATLP
-636 QPKMPAM
+636 QTRPMW
-643 FGRNRFFG
+643 GRNLFFG
-651 YAENATVFDL
+651 YPDGATVFDL
-661 KLAAHS
+661 QLPAHS
-667 YVGLG
+667 YIGLG
-672 YGN
+672 Y

>member
-1 MIPPPCTLD
+1 MSKMNFKRILLVTMTLLTMT
-10 QHHPSQFFA
+10 STA
-19 KSSGKAECSITC
+19 VA
-31 KTERQSRLL
+31 
-40 SLSRWLA
+40 
-47 LFVCLLAFSPA
+47 
-58 GAKPVGKYK
+58 GKYK
-67 NFKVSSYIRAQDLA
+67 NFKVSTYIRAQDVA
-81 RMEDDKFLKATWETV
+81 RMEDEKFLNQTWETV

-106 LETHRDAYTVPE
+106 LETHRDAFIVPE
-118 KILLKVKKFFLS
+118 KTLLKVKKFFQS
-130 KGLEVGGGITYTRSE
+130 KGLEIGGGITFTRSE
-145 PTDFETYSYA
+145 PSDFETYSYA
-155 RDEERQQ
+155 RPEEREQ
-162 VKEIA
+162 VKHIS
-167 EYTAKH
+167 EYTAKF

-191 EIAAKE
+191 EIAAK
-197 RSGKS
+197 GNKS

-217 LVVEPAKRVNPKV
+217 LVVGPAKKVNPKV

-250 EEEPIYFDGLWTGTE
+250 EEEPVYFDGLWTGTE

-282 VVRYFDN
+282 IIRYFDN
-289 IAHGKN
+289 IAPGKN

-309 DRYAEQLHLTMLSK
+309 DRYAEQLHLTMLAR

-336 DVKISPQMRAPWQ
+336 DVKIDARMRAPWQ

-360 MVAPFKQGNNTVT
+360 MVAPFQKNGKTVT

-378 RFASVTLR
+378 RFADVTLHE
-386 QTDELIGKLG
+386 TDKLIGLLG

-421 IGLPMDMYPKWKE
+421 IGLPMDMYPQWKE

-449 QIVGKIKK
+449 QIVEKIKQ
-457 QLKQGGDV
+457 QLKKGGDV

-470 LLKAIKEQLG
+470 LLKAMKEPLG
-480 DVCELYC
+480 DVVELYC

-496 FGWAGKSER
+496 FGFLGKSDR

-525 GRPLNGG
+525 GRPLTGG

-538 LLRDTYSKGT
+538 LLRDTYSKGM

-565 AGVLNVIRR
+565 APALNVIRR
-574 SMSKDV
+574 AMSKDV

-590 ALFPYDNKTLV
+590 ALFPYDNKTMV
-601 VENFNDEAVTLRVV
+601 VENFNDTSVNLRVV
-615 INAKVTA
+615 VNTKVNS

-628 GEQLKPAE
+628 GETYKPATLP
-636 QPKMPAM
+636 QV
-643 FGRNRFFG
+643 FSGWGRNRFFG
-651 YAENATVFDL
+651 YADGATVFDITL
-661 KLAAHS
+661 PAHS
-667 YVGLG
+667 YIGLG
-672 YGN
+672 Y

>member
-1 MIPPPCTLD
+1 MI
-10 QHHPSQFFA
+10 
-19 KSSGKAECSITC
+19 K
-31 KTERQSRLL
+31 RLL
-40 SLSRWLA
+40 IIAVVAATTA
-47 LFVCLLAFSPA
+47 LTVQA
-58 GAKPVGKYK
+58 GKYQ
-67 NFKVSSYIRAQDLA
+67 NFKVSSYIRAQDVA
-81 RMEDDKFLKATWETV
+81 RMADDKFLNDTWQTV

-106 LETHRDAYTVPE
+106 LETHRDAFTVDE
-118 KILLKVKKFFLS
+118 KTMLKVKKFFLS

-155 RDEERQQ
+155 RENERRQ
-162 VKEIA
+162 VKEVA
-167 EYTAKH
+167 EYTARL

-197 RSGKS
+197 KSGKS
-202 WTEYRL
+202 WTDYRL

-217 LVVEPAKRVNPKV
+217 LVVNPAKKVNPKV

-235 YPNWYDHFHGLGFNL
+235 YPNWYDHFQGLGFNL
-250 EEEPIYFDGLWTGTE
+250 EEEPLYFDGLWTGTE

-282 VVRYFDN
+282 IVRYFDN
-289 IAHGKN
+289 IAPGKN

-323 TPEIILWNYMQLN
+323 TPEIILWNYMQLYE
-336 DVKISPQMRAPWQ
+336 VKIMPQMRAKWQ
-349 DAGGNSFRYDE
+349 EPGVSFNYDE
-360 MVAPFKQGNNTVT
+360 MTAPFTKDGKTVT
-373 PTTMA
+373 PSTMA
-378 RFASVTLR
+378 RFADVTLH
-386 QTDELIGKLG
+386 QTDKLISQLG
-396 NPIGLASYKPYHS
+396 RPIGLASYKPYHS
-409 SGEDFLQNYLGM
+409 TGEEFLQNYLGM
-421 IGLPMDMYPKWKE
+421 IGLPMDMYPQWQE
-434 GQQQILLTQQAAKDP
+434 RQQILLTQQAAKDP
-449 QIVGKIKK
+449 QIVARIKA
-457 QLKQGGDV
+457 QLKKGGDV

-470 LLKAIKEQLG
+470 LLKAIKDQLA
-480 DVCELYC
+480 DVCELEC

-496 FGWAGKSER
+496 FGWFGKSGR
-505 EFIIPQVKYFTN
+505 EFIIPQVKYYTN

-538 LLRDTYSKGT
+538 LLRDTYSKGM

-565 AGVLNVIRR
+565 AGALNIIRR
-574 SMSKDV
+574 AMSKDV

-601 VENFNDEAVTLRVV
+601 VENFNDEAVSLRVV
-615 INAKVTA
+615 INSQVST

-628 GEQLKPAE
+628 GQQLQPA
-636 QPKMPAM
+636 QIPSVTG
-643 FGRNRFFG
+643 FFRYNRFFG
-651 YAENATVFDL
+651 YPDGSTVFDL
-661 KLAAHS
+661 QLPAHS

-672 YGN
+672 Y

>member
-1 MIPPPCTLD
+1 MMNNYPKKMLMVLM
-10 QHHPSQFFA
+10 A
-19 KSSGKAECSITC
+19 
-31 KTERQSRLL
+31 
-40 SLSRWLA
+40 
-47 LFVCLLAFSPA
+47 LLATATSQA
-58 GAKPVGKYK
+58 GKFQ
-67 NFKVSSYIRAQDLA
+67 NFKVSTYIRAQDVA
-81 RMEDDKFLKATWETV
+81 RMEDDKFLQSTWETV

-106 LETHRDAYTVPE
+106 LETHRDAFIVPE
-118 KILLKVKKFFLS
+118 KTLLKVKKFFLS
-130 KGLEVGGGITYTRSE
+130 KGLEVGGGITFTRSE

-155 RDEERQQ
+155 REEERQQ
-162 VKEIA
+162 VKYIS
-167 EYTAKH
+167 EYTAKF

-191 EIAAKE
+191 EIAAKG
-197 RSGKS
+197 SKS

-208 RLMADAGRE
+208 RLIADAGRE
-217 LVVEPAKRVNPKV
+217 LVVNPAKAVNPKV
-230 KVIIK
+230 KIIVK

-250 EEEPIYFDGLWTGTE
+250 EEEPSYFDGIWTGTE
-265 TRDPGSAQ
+265 TRDPASAQ

-282 VVRYFDN
+282 IVRYFDN
-289 IAHGKN
+289 VAPGRN

-323 TPEIILWNYMQLN
+323 TPEIILWNYMQLAE
-336 DVKISPQMRAPWQ
+336 VKITPAMRAPWQ
-349 DAGGNSFRYDE
+349 DVGSNSFRYDE
-360 MVAPFKQGNNTVT
+360 MVAPYTKDGQHGMAVT

-378 RFASVTLR
+378 RFANVTLH
-386 QTDELIGKLG
+386 QTDRLVGLLG
-396 NPIGLASYKPYHS
+396 NPVGLASYKPYHS

-421 IGLPMDMYPKWKE
+421 IGLPMDMYPQWIDNK
-434 GQQQILLTQQAAKDP
+434 QQILLTQQAAKDS
-449 QIVGKIKK
+449 QIVEKIKK
-457 QLKQGGDV
+457 QLKRGGDV

-470 LLKAIKEQLG
+470 LLKAIKDQLA
-480 DVCELYC
+480 DVVELYC

-496 FGWAGKSER
+496 FGMAGTAER

-525 GRPLNGG
+525 GRPLRGG

-565 AGVLNVIRR
+565 SGALNVIRR
-574 SMSKDV
+574 AMSKDV

-590 ALFPYDNKTLV
+590 SLFPYDNKTMV
-601 VENFNDEAVTLRVV
+601 VENFNDDAVSLSVV
-615 INAKVTA
+615 VNSKVKA

-628 GEQLKPAE
+628 GEQINPVE
-636 QPKMPAM
+636 VQYS
-643 FGRNRFFG
+643 RNRFFG
-651 YAENATVFDL
+651 YADNQTVFNIE
-661 KLAAHS
+661 LAAHS

-672 YGN
+672 Y